1 MGLGDRGLRILGLD
15 PGSQVTGY
23 GLVDRCGGEVRH
35 VAHGT
40 LRPGRGGCPSGRLAR
55 IHEGVVE
62 MVAQHEPDLAV
73 VEQVHVGR
81 NVRSALVLGQARGA
95 VLAALGSA
103 GLPVEEYTP
112 GEIKRAVVGT
122 GSADKAQVQEMVR
135 RLLSLQAVPAQ
146 DAADALAAALCRAHR
161 SQALAGASRSRPRLR
176 RSGPRVVRRA
186 P

>member
-1 MGLGDRGLRILGLD
+1 MGDRGLRILGLD
-15 PGSQVTGY
+15 PGSRVTGY
-23 GLVDRCGGEVRH
+23 GVVERCGGEVRH

-40 LRPGRGGCPSGRLAR
+40 LRPPRDGSAPGRLAQL
-55 IHEGVVE
+55 HERVAE
-62 MVAQHEPDLAV
+62 IVAQHGPDLAV

-95 VLAALGSA
+95 MLAALGAA
-103 GLPVEEYTP
+103 GLSVEEYTP

-122 GSADKAQVQEMVR
+122 GSADKAQVQQMVR
-135 RLLSLQAVPAQ
+135 RLLSLTALPAQ

-161 SQALAGASRSRPRLR
+161 SPALAGASRSRPRLR
-176 RSGPRVVRRA
+176 RSGPLVVRRA